1 MARRVVIENMGSS
14 RDWRFIKTNVPSA
27 KMKERS
33 LWCEAYVDL
42 DLEVYEKVE
51 QAGSGTLHVNGL

>member
-1 MARRVVIENMGSS
+1 MARRVVTENGGSS
-14 RDWRFIKTNVPSA
+14 RDRYFIKTNGPSA
-27 KMKERS
+27 EMKERS

-51 QAGSGTLHVNGL
+51 QAGSGTLHVNGV